1 MNVFCTILSAWTIVG
16 AVEVKP
22 NWIHVDYL
30 DQNKEVGYIVIP
42 KKYYTECEVTEVE

>member
-1 MNVFCTILSAWTIVG
+1 MSIFCAILSTWTIVG

-30 DQNKEVGYIVIP
+30 DQNNEASYIVIP
-42 KKYYTECEVTEVE
+42 KEYYNECEGTKVE